1 MYYPER
7 PQNRRSVS
15 GVLLFAIGLFLGALL
30 ILAGKPTIE
39 NQNCVP
45 KTVVQTVTV
54 TKEVCTATV
63 QETGTGTFT
72 GSAVPSYGF
81 PTPAQA
87 TTASQTLS
95 LQLSY
100 PTADTINADW
110 VVFSGKVTKNNKA
123 GAYYVTFW
131 ANGKLALV
139 LRTDFN
145 GTFSYK
151 FTRLPTE
158 GKSTINVT
166 VYAVD
171 SDGKSVSNIISKVIG
186 AP

>member
-7 PQNRRSVS
+7 PQNRKTVS

-30 ILAGKPTIE
+30 ILAGRPNINNST
-39 NQNCVP
+39 CVP
-45 KTVVQTVTV
+45 ERVVETVTV
-54 TKEVCTATV
+54 VKEVCTAT
-63 QETGTGTFT
+63 TTPGTAT
-72 GSAVPSYGF
+72 GSAPLVSDGF
-81 PTPAQA
+81 PTPSQA
-87 TTASQTLS
+87 TTASKTLS

-100 PTADTINADW
+100 PTADEIKADW
-110 VVFSGKVTKNNKA
+110 VVFSGKVTKGNKG

-131 ANGKLALV
+131 SGNRLIMV

-151 FTRLPTE
+151 FTRLPAE
-158 GKSTINVT
+158 RSSNMNVT

-171 SDGKSVSNIISKVIG
+171 SDGRGVSNIISKVIS
-186 AP
+186 PP

>member
-1 MYYPER
+1 M
-7 PQNRRSVS
+7 
-15 GVLLFAIGLFLGALL
+15 
-30 ILAGKPTIE
+30 AGKPAIE
-39 NQNCVP
+39 SQSCIP
-45 KTVVQTVTV
+45 KTVVQTTTV
-54 TKEVCTATV
+54 VKEVCTATSP
-63 QETGTGTFT
+63 TGNTTTPTGML
-72 GSAVPSYGF
+72 SYGF
-81 PTPAQA
+81 PTPDQA
-87 TTASQTLS
+87 TTASQTLT

-100 PTADTINADW
+100 PTADTLKADW

-131 ANGKLALV
+131 DGNRLIMV

-151 FTRLPTE
+151 FTRLSGEAKGTM
-158 GKSTINVT
+158 NLR

-171 SDGKSVSNIISKVIG
+171 SDGKGVSNVIQKVIT